1 MGERAR
7 TVTKSDDY
15 EAWLLGRIHGMLR
28 LSREYAVKERYG
40 GAAELDVKRRVLIEA
55 LDEYRKFRGGEETRE

>member
-1 MGERAR
+1 M
-7 TVTKSDDY
+7 TQPDDY

-40 GAAELDVKRRVLIEA
+40 GAAELDVKRKVLIEA
-55 LDEYRKFRGGEETRE
+55 LDEYRRFRGGEGSEG